1 MKALLW
7 IVILGCTA
15 GIAAVLW
22 AIARREAARRREA
35 EERSAQFLAEAVGNR
50 RAKAKTP
57 DTAARD

>member
-7 IVILGCTA
+7 IVIIGCIA

-35 EERSAQFLAEAVGNR
+35 EARSAQFLADAVGNLR
-50 RAKAKTP
+50 ARAKAP
-57 DTAARD
+57 ETAARD